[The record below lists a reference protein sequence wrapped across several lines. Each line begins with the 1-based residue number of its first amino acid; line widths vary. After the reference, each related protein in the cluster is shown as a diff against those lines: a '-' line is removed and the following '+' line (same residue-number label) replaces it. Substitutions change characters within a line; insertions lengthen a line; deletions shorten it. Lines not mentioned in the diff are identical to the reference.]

1 MKRIL
6 FVVLAIVL
14 ALFAFAFT
22 VLNEGQVGLNLYIVE
37 VPPVSIA
44 IVTFAALL
52 VGAVLGVM
60 ASVGLVV
67 KRQSE
72 IRKLKKRLAVTE
84 QENLNLRNIPIKE
97 GQ

>member
-14 ALFAFAFT
+14 VLFAFAFT
-22 VLNEGQVGLNLYIVE
+22 VLNTDKVGLNLYIVE
-37 VPPVSIA
+37 VPPTSIA
-44 IVTFAALL
+44 LVIFISLF
-52 VGAVLGVM
+52 VGAVLGVVT
-60 ASVGLVV
+60 SSGLVV

-72 IRKLKKRLAVTE
+72 IRKLKRKLAVTE
-84 QENLNLRNIPIKE
+84 QEILNLRNIPIKE